1 MTNKRLL
8 IVVNVDWFF
17 LSHRL
22 AIALRALSEGYDVF
36 LLTTDTG
43 FRETIENYGIK
54 FYDISIKRSGT
65 NLFREIIL
73 FCNLFSTY
81 KKIKPDII
89 HHITLKPIV
98 YGTFISKFIN
108 RKSLVVNAISGLGFV
123 FINSSKFILK
133 NLLIFILRF
142 SCNRNNLSFIFQN
155 NDDYLELLNS
165 NIISKKNNIFFI
177 KGSGVDLAKYHYT
190 KPSPGNKIR
199 ILFPSRMLWDK
210 GVKELREATDILSS
224 IYTNKVAFILCGNID
239 NNKSSVT
246 KEYLNEWSDGDYVNW
261 IGYQE
266 NMIDVFINSDIVVLP
281 SYREG
286 LPKAL
291 IEASAIGRPIITTNA
306 IGCKDCVD
314 DSINGFLVNIKSG
327 IELANALEKLIL
339 DSTLRLKMG
348 LESRKKAELEYDINL
363 VINMHMLVYSNY

>member
-22 AIALRALSEGYDVF
+22 PIALRALTEGYDVY

-43 FRETIENYGIK
+43 FRDTIEKHGIK

-65 NLFREIIL
+65 NFFSEFIL
-73 FCNLFSTY
+73 FCNLYYTY

-89 HHITLKPIV
+89 HHITLKPII

-108 RKSLVVNAISGLGFV
+108 QKSLIVNAISGLGFV
-123 FINSSKFILK
+123 FINPSKFILR
-133 NLLIFILRF
+133 NILIFILRF
-142 SCNRNNLSFIFQN
+142 SCNRDNLSFIFQN

-165 NIISKKNNIFFI
+165 KIFSDKNKIFFI
-177 KGSGVDLAKYHYT
+177 KGSGVDLIKYYYA
-190 KPSPGNKIR
+190 KPSPKNKIR

-210 GVKELREATDILSS
+210 GVKELREATDILSTTY
-224 IYTNKVAFILCGNID
+224 INKVEFILCGNID

-246 KEYLNEWSDGDYVNW
+246 KDFLNEWSDGEYVNW

-266 NMIDVFINSDIVVLP
+266 NMINIFINSDIVVLP

-291 IEASAIGRPIITTNA
+291 IEACAIGRPIITTNS

-314 DSINGFLVNIKSG
+314 NNINGILINVKSG
-327 IELANALEKLIL
+327 IELANALEKLII

-348 LESRKKAELEYDINL
+348 LESRKKAELEFDINH
-363 VINMHMLVYSNY
+363 VINVHMLIYTN